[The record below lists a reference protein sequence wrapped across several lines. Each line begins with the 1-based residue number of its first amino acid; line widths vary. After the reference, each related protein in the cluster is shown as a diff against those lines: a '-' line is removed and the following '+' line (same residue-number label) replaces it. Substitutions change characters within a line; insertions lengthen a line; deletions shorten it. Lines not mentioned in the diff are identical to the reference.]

1 METLHPP
8 SRLLTDRLVLRRPEP
23 ADADAIFSRYASD
36 PEVTRY
42 LSFPTHRSVDDAR
55 AFVAYSDAEWVRW
68 PAGPFLIERRG
79 DGRLLGGTG
88 LLFETPQRA
97 ITGYLLAR
105 DAWGHGYATE
115 ALAAVVGL
123 AGALG
128 VLRLVAHC
136 HTAHL
141 ASAHVLE
148 KCGFEREGVLRAHSV
163 FPNLQPGELLDVL
176 CYARALGA
184 RRIPPHA

>member
-1 METLHPP
+1 METLHPAC
-8 SRLLTDRLVLRRPEP
+8 RLLTDRLVLRRPEP

-68 PAGPFLIERRG
+68 PAGPVPDRTAWRRPSSRGYGAVVRNAAAG
-79 DGRLLGGTG
+79 DNRLPAG
-88 LLFETPQRA
+88 
-97 ITGYLLAR
+97 AR
-105 DAWGHGYATE
+105 RVGAGYATE

-176 CYARALGA
+176 CYARALDA